1 MTDTMLLA
9 AVESAKPAAALSMAN
24 GVAAAEDPE
33 AVMRFARA
41 LNGACGE
48 EPPFLGRLA
57 HAWSDAYG
65 NHQGIIHRMKALS
78 ELGQMSSPSLAQLT
92 ELQYEVHNL
101 AFQQEVV
108 AKVADKISQRIQ
120 TLVKNQ

>member
-108 AKVADKISQRIQ
+108 AKVADKISQGIQ

>member
-24 GVAAAEDPE
+24 GAAAAEDPE

-108 AKVADKISQRIQ
+108 AKVADKISQGIQ

>member
-24 GVAAAEDPE
+24 GVAVAEDPE

-108 AKVADKISQRIQ
+108 AKVADKISQGIQ

>member
-9 AVESAKPAAALSMAN
+9 AVESAKPVAALSMAN

-33 AVMRFARA
+33 AIMRFARA

-108 AKVADKISQRIQ
+108 AKVADKISQGIQ

>member
-1 MTDTMLLA
+1 MTDTMILA
-9 AVESAKPAAALSMAN
+9 AVESAKPMAALSMAN
-24 GVAAAEDPE
+24 GVAVENPE
-33 AVMRFARA
+33 AVMRFAKA
-41 LNGACGE
+41 IQGAFGE
-48 EPPFLGRLA
+48 EPPFLGRLSL
-57 HAWSDAYG
+57 AWSNAYG

-78 ELGQMSSPSLAQLT
+78 ELGQMSSPSLVQLT

-108 AKVADKISQRIQ
+108 AKVADKISQGIQ